1 MSIGGRWAVAG
12 INETLRD
19 LLKIDGVLGASVVDY
34 YSRLLLG
41 AIGHPAGPDLEKAAL
56 VDTDVVRA
64 KLAALETLGYTPD
77 RMEDILITLDD
88 EYHLIRPLSRGG
100 NDGIFLYVVM
110 SRADADLAA
119 TRQWLR
125 AAEEGF
131 DV

>member
-1 MSIGGRWAVAG
+1 M
-12 INETLRD
+12 NETLRD
-19 LLKIDGVLGASVVDY
+19 LLKVDGVLGVSVVDY

-64 KLAALETLGYTPD
+64 KLSALETLGYRPD

-88 EYHLIRPLSRGG
+88 EYHLIRPLSRCG
-100 NDGIFLYVVM
+100 NDGIFFYVVLDR
-110 SRADADLAA
+110 SCADLLA
-119 TRQWLR
+119 TRQLLR